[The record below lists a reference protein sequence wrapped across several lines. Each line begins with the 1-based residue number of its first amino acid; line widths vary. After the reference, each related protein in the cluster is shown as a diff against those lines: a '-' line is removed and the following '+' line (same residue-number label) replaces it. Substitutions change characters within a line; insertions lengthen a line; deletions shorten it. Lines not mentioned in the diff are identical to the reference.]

1 MTGLKM
7 GVSEKARK
15 ILWVQ
20 AGGFCA
26 ICKQQVLTP
35 GTASDDPSVFGEEA
49 HIVARSDG
57 GPRAGGLG
65 EDLIN
70 HHSNLILLCS
80 KDHKRVDDQ
89 PNHFTVE
96 RLRRIKSEHEAWVRS
111 ISDVDKDPLR
121 LVPDPQFPQP
131 KVLKLITRGNP
142 LWNMIKESLAFEYA
156 LPDQLC
162 DDDEDL
168 IIEFLDLIRDCLD
181 IARELDGVRE
191 NRDAEKG
198 IQQYISRLAERDF
211 LVGAYV
217 RHLLLTGGSA
227 ERPTPWPMLRVEV
240 QPATLAEVTDERG
253 DPYPRQTGA

>member
-1 MTGLKM
+1 M
-7 GVSEKARK
+7 GVSDKTRK
-15 ILWVQ
+15 ILWIQ

-26 ICKQQVLTP
+26 ICRKQVITP
-35 GTASDDPSVFGEEA
+35 GTESDDPSVFGEEA
-49 HIVARSDG
+49 HIVARSEG
-57 GPRAGGLG
+57 GPRAGGLA

-96 RLRRIKSEHEAWVRS
+96 RLRRIKSEHEARVRS
-111 ISDVDKDPLR
+111 MEGTEKDRLR
-121 LVPDPQFPQP
+121 LVPDPEFPQP

-142 LWNMIKESLAFEYA
+142 LWNMIKESLAFEYG
-156 LPDQLC
+156 LPDDLR
-162 DDDEDL
+162 DDEEDL
-168 IIEFLDLIRDCLD
+168 IIEFLDLIRDYLD
-181 IARELDGVRE
+181 IARELDSVRE

-217 RHLLLTGGSA
+217 RHFLLTGGNV
-227 ERPTPWPMLRVEV
+227 EMPTPWPMLRVEV
-240 QPATLAEVTDERG
+240 QPAALAEVADKDGT
-253 DPYPRQTGA
+253 PYFPRES

>member
-1 MTGLKM
+1 M
-7 GVSEKARK
+7 GVSDRTRK

-20 AGGFCA
+20 AGGLCA
-26 ICKQQVLTP
+26 ICKEQVITP

-57 GPRAGGLG
+57 GPRAGGLA

-70 HHSNLILLCS
+70 HHSNLLLLCS

-96 RLRRIKSEHEAWVRS
+96 RLRLIKSEHETWVRS
-111 ISDVDKDPLR
+111 LAETDNSRLR
-121 LVPDPQFPQP
+121 LVPDPLFPQP

-142 LWNMIKESLAFEYA
+142 LWNMIKESVTFEYGMPDG
-156 LPDQLC
+156 LP

-168 IIEFLDLIRDCLD
+168 IVEFMDLLRDYLD
-181 IARELDGVRE
+181 IAGDLVSVRE
-191 NRDAEKG
+191 NRDAEKTL
-198 IQQYISRLAERDF
+198 QQYISRLAEREF

-217 RHLLLTGGSA
+217 RRMLLTGGSA
-227 ERPTPWPMLRVEV
+227 EGPTPWPMLRVEV
-240 QPATLAEVTDERG
+240 QPATLAEVVDKNGT
-253 DPYPRQTGA
+253 PHTRQTEV